1 MVIALTACVAVMS
14 SCSSNKPAS
23 APENYFTLWNDCEAL
38 TALQDISISMRDD
51 FKTIY
56 GYSVE
61 KGNR

>member
-1 MVIALTACVAVMS
+1 MKRIKLWFIALTACVAVMS
-14 SCSSNKPAS
+14 SCSND
-23 APENYFTLWNDCEAL
+23 NYFTLWNDCEAL
-38 TALQDISISMRDD
+38 TALQNISISMRDD